1 MCRLSHA
8 PVVAVRY
15 IMHSLCIFYF
25 HAVILMHLDIHY
37 AFFIFTL
44 QAGVSCRIYHGCP
57 KCNKHIWEEKDDGNH
72 CPVEGCDGTSRDE
85 NVSAMCELLGAL

>member
-1 MCRLSHA
+1 MLA

-15 IMHSLCIFYF
+15 IN
-25 HAVILMHLDIHY
+25 LDIHY
-37 AFFIFTL
+37 ITL
-44 QAGVSCRIYHGCP
+44 QAGVSFRIYHGCP